1 MKTGR
6 DEFVARREKNSKKK
20 EKRFFFVPRF
30 DAFKATPLISI
41 LFYLARISIF
51 TPVLAP
57 LPAFF
62 TTSFRFIRVF
72 RRPIFGFAENEVK
85 AGNGGKGDKGIEE
98 KENNRPSL
106 TAAGTSMGWSL
117 KPKRG

>member
-1 MKTGR
+1 M
-6 DEFVARREKNSKKK
+6 
-20 EKRFFFVPRF
+20 
-30 DAFKATPLISI
+30 
-41 LFYLARISIF
+41 
-51 TPVLAP
+51 
-57 LPAFF
+57 
-62 TTSFRFIRVF
+62 
-72 RRPIFGFAENEVK
+72 K

>member
-1 MKTGR
+1 MQ
-6 DEFVARREKNSKKK
+6 
-20 EKRFFFVPRF
+20 P
-30 DAFKATPLISI
+30 FKATPLISI
-41 LFYLARISIF
+41 LFYFARISIF
-51 TPVLAP
+51 TPSRTPP

-62 TTSFRFIRVF
+62 TTSPRFIRVF
-72 RRPIFGFAENEVK
+72 RRPIFGFAENVK
-85 AGNGGKGDKGIEE
+85 ASKGGKGDKGIEE